1 MSNDGNKSTR
11 RVPFTMFSS
20 SADGGYL
27 EDFHTNFTG
36 GVTVANM
43 HTDTYGEFRN
53 PPMQGPFTNEF
64 VGGES
69 FRHQAVGTTT
79 DREEG
84 FEIVASSEQLI
95 ITEPTKKPI
104 FRDAFA
110 KRPLN
115 IRNIKENSFGNYE
128 QEYEVI
134 QIAGRTLNPRHY
146 AEYPEQYTTDFAQNF
161 GTEGRV
167 LNDIGA
173 DGVAATGSLVAY
185 TLPDNTGSANNF
197 VFVNKFSAPGDRY
210 TMSRGF
216 LNPKG
221 EEMSVYNASP
231 FRNLNVRSELTNLQ
245 HNHVAQFGYA
255 TNDQGETTT
264 SGSIYQVNRNPDIFM
279 PESLL
284 PTKTSRYL
292 EGEASTLISYTQG
305 DSSTHNDWVTSA
317 AMDKIKG
324 KIFFWVNKNFLPK
337 PLAPSAGLVS
347 QQADLFSGSLGFSTL
362 SIDQLWPGDADPYL
376 NNAGRYNIYSTALD
390 TTNEYVYYTVY
401 LESSTAPNYEGKAA
415 SANISYLMRMDYDGN
430 TATGNGGDV
439 KDTTYIAMSYALMGV
454 EAGEIR
460 TLQYNATD
468 GKLYHTQNCHGDLG
482 ASEKDNFIKFRYYS
496 GLPAAHDPY
505 EICTIS
511 GSQVIDG
518 ISYEGVI
525 APRSLLLDEPNG
537 KAYLSVTMEKTP
549 GTIGTFSPGINL
561 IYRINDL
568 TAGSED
574 YDIVYKKPAPDSS
587 GTIQTAA
594 ADSFASFCGI
604 YDCTGSSDR
613 LMVFFQNDL
622 PGKVHTLPI
631 SGEMSSSVIW
641 APDDQSLQLFN
652 ATETASDES
661 IYYSNTL
668 NNPLITGSITSSIQP
683 TPWGQTGF
691 LSGSTLYYFNSG
703 DEWRSMPLL
712 ESDVSKTYSTYAPT
726 SSIFEQYDNYFVQ
739 HAIPQT
745 DIQYT
750 WITASAESKAVDFR
764 GNQTGSS
771 EIIFYSNSVG
781 FSSPMND
788 VYIDPDTATQSFDFT
803 GSVYTYGTW
812 KEIRGGE
819 LALSRYYRNNNILPV
834 ANNKDSVTQYI
845 EPPVVSKNQPLEYI
859 MAIDKTG
866 APFSIKSAYGSSLQ
880 RYSNKEINK
889 LYNTDVSD
897 SNTEYAKMK
906 PLYLEKSVTDPNN
919 PVKQFYS
926 LNYGETVFPQSK
938 NTYMSKVR
946 VRGNYTEVAGSGSR
960 GYDRLYGTQNT
971 FYSATTKRTSGAKNS
986 QGFSDSSLAFDPMRT
1001 DGSDS
1006 FPMSGLSSTLNVGEV
1021 NFNSAA
1027 SLTSKVSARPSLDY
1041 SEANSI
1047 LVGTTNSDYTE
1058 RLVEQMSGKKR
1069 WYDSYSDY
1077 EENIRGLLKD
1087 ASILP
1092 EFRVSEHMDYYVDT
1106 SAGNF
1111 RAENKKFLTLLG
1123 AEYSSSADSRTSNTF
1138 DVNFEDTYLDT
1149 ENIKNLEKIRQD
1161 HIGYASPKKLTIK
1174 ASGIKK
1180 LLHYNGFYP
1189 DTRTVQ
1195 LGNLL
1200 SQSLADNISGYL
1212 FDPASPS
1219 KAEAFLS
1226 SSSTHGYAAV
1236 LKTLAS
1242 PGILYNSTKA
1252 GLAVDYPIYSSTPDL
1267 KTYDFNPTNQAVISS
1282 SSQPTKRLPFETLV
1296 NFNENLPKDEK
1307 IFLVAT
1313 SPSGSTLSGSKNY
1326 YAKWNGIKKPNFEI
1340 AAHNY
1345 LAESVN
1351 FFLEGGQLNTFTSK
1365 PQLQFAEV
1373 EANKNYYMDVVLR
1386 DEAKMNRFVEYTNM
1400 SASFPTYE
1408 VVDQQLGLSTLSG
1421 SELATSTA
1429 VAASG
1434 AYGAYVLFGVPT
1446 ENKAVLAHIDQSG
1459 FARDISVDSDG
1470 NPILTGSL
1478 NSDARYGESV
1488 AMISGSDG
1496 NVHFVIGAPKEE
1508 RATNFTGSVSHYY
1521 ASTTPSSSVITYDTS
1536 LFGGTAGTSNFG
1548 SSVDIAP
1555 GIDGRVFYTGCGQ
1568 IAGGNVSVR
1577 LGAWNPITLT
1587 SSFAGISVP
1596 DMSSSAGINRVA
1608 IASGSTDLY
1617 VGLTSTHVSG
1627 AASSGLTVLNCPL
1640 TSFTFAESAHE
1651 DLGSEDA
1658 MCISATSPAE
1668 FAGPN
1673 TSTYD
1678 DNCFFTV
1685 GLSDDNYAA
1694 EMKIFRHNPAVT
1706 TAYRLYST
1714 AQVNSFNAGYSTGF
1728 GAFNGSVIYD
1738 GSSYTYDLA
1747 VAAPFRASEDIP
1759 YGAQTETGQP
1769 KQVALM
1775 RFELPNLSTS
1785 TGNATMTSVE
1795 YLDPKPGEFAE
1806 TPFSFGQGVSIDQN
1820 SGNPV
1825 IACGQPLYNNSAGNV
1840 QLLYRAPR
1848 RNRYS
1853 QNGKLFG
1860 VPTEGQFDPAYCAYT
1875 PPGFYGES
1883 VATIAFSSSIGGEV
1897 SLDEI
1902 IRTARVTET
1911 QTAKEGSTSVLGGES
1926 TPLNAA
1932 QQDVKMNVGS
1942 SVTLFAKSE
1951 QPDLQFEIGEDGEAV
1966 RVDRATTGGANNIR
1980 WAISTKYETPVIDV
1994 SSSAYEENYT
2004 SHVAGLENSTAWMS
2018 ASLGGEGYS
2027 LPRSSWTSYGQQTT
2041 PEKGYYFDVR
2051 ESTSKTS
2058 ADGSLID
2065 LCGFTPG
2072 TKKVGSVA
2080 DNKVIT
2086 EAIMVIPYT
2095 DRAISRKTTEI
2106 EEGKH
2111 FFRGNRAELKR
2122 QNKSLDNNGYAV
2134 SEEIPETSIAEM
2146 INGMKD
2152 YVIPPQYNFMQYK
2165 DIKPFAAYFL
2175 EFTHTLSQRDL
2186 IDIWQGV
2193 TPSIALSPETED
2205 VEISHNFDKHN
2216 LFHNIDIPADMK
2228 FMVFKVKKKANW
2240 NYYTITADSTDD
2252 DRFKF
2257 DFQGDG
2263 QVEVVPDYNYN
2274 WPYDFFTLVERA
2286 KVDVTVSLEKDNEP
2300 EENE

>member
-84 FEIVASSEQLI
+84 FEIAASSEQLI

-231 FRNLNVRSELTNLQ
+231 FRNLNVRAELSEDLSRHTPK
-245 HNHVAQFGYA
+245 A
-255 TNDQGETTT
+255 TNIPPATAT
-264 SGSIYQVNRNPDIFM
+264 SYHNTNRNPRILSIEGYTQPPEAIMTLTSSTASGVYAIALDHYAKKIYSEAGDKIIRTEYDGSNQETVVLTSSLDSIGALVVDHEGGNVYVSDFTTDKIYRASTATTPSTLVDIAAAQNNVQAM
-279 PESLL
+279 AIDPHRKLL
-284 PTKTSRYL
+284 YWNSRGDGEIRRANL
-292 EGEASTLISYTQG
+292 DIPAGEAASTRTDIEVLQDAASATNTQTLAITSTGNRMFWATRTGEIYTAPTTPKATATLIK
-305 DSSTHNDWVTSA
+305 STGLT
-317 AMDKIKG
+317 IKG
-324 KIFFWVNKNFLPK
+324 
-337 PLAPSAGLVS
+337 LVIDE
-347 QQADLFSGSLGFSTL
+347 ATETIYFSTNL
-362 SIDQLWPGDADPYL
+362 TNTPVGTIRYDGTQYSLPQEFVRDPYL
-376 NNAGRYNIYSTALD
+376 ATELD
-390 TTNEYVYYTVY
+390 LDPQSGLFFFLDILTTPDNTLYVSQMFSRPVY
-401 LESSTAPNYEGKAA
+401 
-415 SANISYLMRMDYDGN
+415 D
-430 TATGNGGDV
+430 NGSV
-439 KDTTYIAMSYALMGV
+439 THSIPRS
-454 EAGEIR
+454 
-460 TLQYNATD
+460 TLQY
-468 GKLYHTQNCHGDLG
+468 
-482 ASEKDNFIKFRYYS
+482 SWIK
-496 GLPAAHDPY
+496 
-505 EICTIS
+505 
-511 GSQVIDG
+511 
-518 ISYEGVI
+518 
-525 APRSLLLDEPNG
+525 
-537 KAYLSVTMEKTP
+537 
-549 GTIGTFSPGINL
+549 
-561 IYRINDL
+561 
-568 TAGSED
+568 
-574 YDIVYKKPAPDSS
+574 DSS
-587 GTIQTAA
+587 ISTR
-594 ADSFASFCGI
+594 ADFPAFA
-604 YDCTGSSDR
+604 TGS
-613 LMVFFQNDL
+613 
-622 PGKVHTLPI
+622 
-631 SGEMSSSVIW
+631 
-641 APDDQSLQLFN
+641 
-652 ATETASDES
+652 
-661 IYYSNTL
+661 
-668 NNPLITGSITSSIQP
+668 
-683 TPWGQTGF
+683 
-691 LSGSTLYYFNSG
+691 
-703 DEWRSMPLL
+703 
-712 ESDVSKTYSTYAPT
+712 
-726 SSIFEQYDNYFVQ
+726 
-739 HAIPQT
+739 
-745 DIQYT
+745 DIQ
-750 WITASAESKAVDFR
+750 
-764 GNQTGSS
+764 
-771 EIIFYSNSVG
+771 FYSNSVG
-781 FSSPMND
+781 FDSPMNN
-788 VYIDPDTATQSFDFT
+788 VYIDPVNASQSFDFT

-1027 SLTSKVSARPSLDY
+1027 SLTSKVSARPSLNY

-1180 LLHYNGFYP
+1180 LLPYNGFYP

-1200 SQSLADNISGYL
+1200 SQSLADNISGYE
-1212 FDPASPS
+1212 FEPGAPS
-1219 KAEAFLS
+1219 KAEEYLVS
-1226 SSSTHGYAAV
+1226 SPKHGYAAV

-1252 GLAVDYPIYSSTPDL
+1252 GLAVDYPIYSSTPEL
-1267 KTYDFNPTNQAVISS
+1267 KTINPNPLNQSVISS
-1282 SSQPTKRLPFETLV
+1282 SSQPTSRLPFETLI

-1326 YAKWNGIKKPNFEI
+1326 YGKWNGIKKPNFEI
-1340 AAHNY
+1340 ATHNY

-1351 FFLEGGQLNTFTSK
+1351 FFLDGGQLNTFTSK
-1365 PQLQFAEV
+1365 PQLQFSEV
-1373 EANKNYYMDVVLR
+1373 EANKIYYMDVALR
-1386 DEAKMNRFVEYTNM
+1386 DEARMNRFIEYGGL

-1408 VVDQQLGLSTLSG
+1408 IVDQEAGLLAVSG
-1421 SELATSTA
+1421 SELAKSTA
-1429 VAASG
+1429 TVALSSSA
-1434 AYGAYVLFGVPT
+1434 AYTLYGDPSQNRAILLYTDANGTVT
-1446 ENKAVLAHIDQSG
+1446 N
-1459 FARDISVDSDG
+1459 ISNDPDG
-1470 NPILTGSL
+1470 NPVLTGSF

-1488 AMISGSDG
+1488 AMSSGSDG
-1496 NVHFVIGAPKEE
+1496 LIHFVVGAPSEVRK
-1508 RATNFTGSVSHYY
+1508 ADYTGSISHYY
-1521 ASTTPSSSVITYDTS
+1521 LSTTASVIE
-1536 LFGGTAGTSNFG
+1536 F
-1548 SSVDIAP
+1548 
-1555 GIDGRVFYTGCGQ
+1555 
-1568 IAGGNVSVR
+1568 
-1577 LGAWNPITLT
+1577 LT
-1587 SSFAGISVP
+1587 SSLHNSACSGFGTDVDIVVGTVEDGTTPKVYYTAIGHTATSSAAVP
-1596 DMSSSAGINRVA
+1596 LAAYRYQRTTPVTALEEMHTHIPAFSGSSSNQLCLPKVA
-1608 IASGSTDLY
+1608 IASGSFRASIGAISNFRSGSEQGTLSVYDADFAGPDLEEQKNTI
-1617 VGLTSTHVSG
+1617 VGHQ
-1627 AASSGLTVLNCPL
+1627 
-1640 TSFTFAESAHE
+1640 AES
-1651 DLGSEDA
+1651 
-1658 MCISATSPAE
+1658 ISATSIAEYFYGPSFGTGFSAYGDNMFFGVGGVLSPDSTQGRMTLYRYHPQASTPA
-1668 FAGPN
+1668 AQ
-1673 TSTYD
+1673 
-1678 DNCFFTV
+1678 
-1685 GLSDDNYAA
+1685 
-1694 EMKIFRHNPAVT
+1694 
-1706 TAYRLYST
+1706 LYST
-1714 AQVNSFNAGYSTGF
+1714 SQTLSYNSSFGKGF
-1728 GAFNGSVIYD
+1728 
-1738 GSSYTYDLA
+1738 SSYNDIVLHSVATADTTGDGLQSAQAKLYLA
-1747 VAAPFRASEDIP
+1747 TPYRDTEDIP
-1759 YGAQTETGQP
+1759 IAQQVESGQP
-1769 KQVALM
+1769 NQLIVLD
-1775 RFELPNLSTS
+1775 FDLPDTAYEQ
-1785 TGNATMTSVE
+1785 NAASLVGQ
-1795 YLDPKPGEFAE
+1795 YQIDPKPGVFSEN
-1806 TPFSFGQGVSIDQN
+1806 PYSFGQGVSIAQHQ
-1820 SGNPV
+1820 GYKV
-1825 IACGQPLYNNSAGNV
+1825 ISCGQPIYNNFAGDV
-1840 QLLYRAPR
+1840 HLIYRAPR
-1848 RNRYS
+1848 QNTLS
-1853 QNGKLFG
+1853 QHGKLFG
-1860 VPTEGQFDPAYCAYT
+1860 VPTETAYDPAFCAYT

-1883 VATIAFSSSIGGEV
+1883 VATIAFSSSIGGEI

-1902 IRTARVTET
+1902 IRSATVTEV
-1911 QTAKEGSTSVLGGES
+1911 QNAKPGNTSVTAGETTLLKRS
-1926 TPLNAA
+1926 
-1932 QQDVKMNVGS
+1932 QQDIKMNVGS
-1942 SVTLFAKSE
+1942 SITLFAKSE

-1994 SSSAYEENYT
+1994 SSSAYEANYT
-2004 SHVAGLENSTAWMS
+2004 SHVAGLEAN
-2018 ASLGGEGYS
+2018 LGFEPAGRSYA
-2027 LPRSSWTSYGQQTT
+2027 LPQSPWTSYGQQTT

-2072 TKKVGSVA
+2072 TKKLGSVA

-2111 FFRGNRAELKR
+2111 FFRVNMAELKR

-2146 INGMKD
+2146 ISGMKD

-2193 TPSIALSPETED
+2193 TPSIALNPETED